1 MDNVMHLFSKFRSF
15 FFSAAFMLL
24 MASCMNDDDAYVNQ
38 PVEVAYVSIYNAV
51 PDAPEFDVVVDNRVI
66 NVNPF
71 DYSSYSGYLN
81 FYTGNRNI
89 KFNAV
94 NATNALI
101 DTTFNFEDGKAYSL
115 FAINRLSDIEAL
127 LVVDS
132 AGVPAAG
139 KAMVRFV
146 HLSPDAPAFN
156 VSIAGDSA
164 ALFQNKSFKDATQF
178 TELEGG
184 TYSFK
189 LNGVSDSNI
198 ALSAADVEVV
208 PGRYYTIVARGFAN
222 PPQGNTNT
230 LSLQVLE

>member
-1 MDNVMHLFSKFRSF
+1 MDNVTHLFSKFRSL
-15 FFSAAFMLL
+15 FFSAAFLL
-24 MASCMNDDDAYVNQ
+24 LLTSCTNDDDAYVNQ
-38 PVEVAYVSIYNAV
+38 PVEVAYVSIYHAV

-71 DYSSYSGYLN
+71 DYTSYSGYLN

-89 KFNAV
+89 RFNAV
-94 NATNALI
+94 NADNALI

-115 FAINRLSDIEAL
+115 FAINRLSDIQAL

-156 VSIAGDSA
+156 VSVEGDSA
-164 ALFQNKSFKDATQF
+164 ALFQAQSFKDATQF
-178 TELEGG
+178 TELGAG
-184 TYSFK
+184 TYSFDITDA
-189 LNGVSDSNI
+189 NGQDLI
-198 ALSAADVEVV
+198 LSAKDVEIA
-208 PGRYYTIVARGFAN
+208 PGRYYTIIARGFAN
-222 PPQGNTNT
+222 PPQGNTNV
-230 LSLQVLE
+230 LSVQVLE